1 MPFSHPTHG
10 GNAIWSYSLI
20 VRANRA
26 KNAIDGLYFIQD
38 HPLAKNANE
47 QYSKLTH
54 NLDESISKRK
64 YEDWISKMA
73 AISSNERIEQALS
86 NSLLIRSVERS
97 ANRTYDLK
105 DERTVALFDKMKKKG
120 ELLESNFD
128 TELLKLLFEV

>member
-1 MPFSHPTHG
+1 
-10 GNAIWSYSLI
+10 
-20 VRANRA
+20 
-26 KNAIDGLYFIQD
+26 
-38 HPLAKNANE
+38 
-47 QYSKLTH
+47 
-54 NLDESISKRK
+54 
-64 YEDWISKMA
+64 MA

>member
-38 HPLAKNANE
+38 HPLAKNATE
-47 QYSKLTH
+47 LYLKLTH

-73 AISSNERIEQALS
+73 AISSNERIEQDLS